1 MSFHTEHAFEAA
13 IEAGLAG
20 SGGYET
26 RSPGAYDETLV
37 LFPADVT
44 GCLTESQPPKWPAL
58 EAPLAPKTAAT
69 VLDGL
74 SEEGIQAA
82 ITVHLSIGTRSAL
95 ASTSR
100 PVLALTVSMGNIPK

>member
-1 MSFHTEHAFEAA
+1 MSSHTEHASEGV
-13 IEAGLAG
+13 IDAGLTG

-44 GCLTESQPPKWPAL
+44 GCLTESQPPRWPVL
-58 EAPLAPKTAAT
+58 EALLAPKTAAT

-82 ITVHLSIGTRSAL
+82 IPVHLSIAPRPAFSPK
-95 ASTSR
+95 
-100 PVLALTVSMGNIPK
+100 PVLAPTVSMGNIPR